1 MTPTVFFSTLFTA
14 IKSGFLSTIIPDLL
28 TFLENTKGLNL
39 LSVTDRLTYVAQLD
53 LLRATVMI
61 QLPNLGVTDLQ
72 QLNMLFSNEL
82 QSVLTAALP
91 PATAHTSATTIST
104 AKIG

>member
-1 MTPTVFFSTLFTA
+1 MNASVFFSTLFAA

-28 TFLENTKGLNL
+28 TFIEHTKGLNL
-39 LSVTDRLTYVAQLD
+39 LSITDRLTYAGQLD
-53 LLRATVMI
+53 LLRATVMT
-61 QLPNLGVTDLQ
+61 QLPNLAVTDLQ
-72 QLNMLFSNEL
+72 QLNALFSNEL

-91 PATAHTSATTIST
+91 KATTSATTVST